1 MISDTSPCKQLTFI
15 TSGELI
21 FSPVFHYSELHLG
34 LEGTLYILA
43 AVVSSGAIFGLLFKP
58 LDDHKEHKSEDMNGN
73 TNQAFDLGLYDEAV
87 IKDQK
92 SESQEEFED
101 EIESCMEAHLIIFK
115 SLPMVLVML
124 SHLLMH
130 LGNIN
135 SPSSLI

>member
-1 MISDTSPCKQLTFI
+1 
-15 TSGELI
+15 
-21 FSPVFHYSELHLG
+21 
-34 LEGTLYILA
+34 
-43 AVVSSGAIFGLLFKP
+43 
-58 LDDHKEHKSEDMNGN
+58 MNGN

-101 EIESCMEAHLIIFK
+101 DIESCMEAHLIIFK

-130 LGNIN
+130 LGNIK